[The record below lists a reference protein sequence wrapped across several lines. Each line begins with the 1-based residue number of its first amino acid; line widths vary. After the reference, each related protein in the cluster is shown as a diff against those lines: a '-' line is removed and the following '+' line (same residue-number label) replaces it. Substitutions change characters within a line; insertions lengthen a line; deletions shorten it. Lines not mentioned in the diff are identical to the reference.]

1 MKVTNNYNLPQP
13 FYKTL
18 ASFAGWKPK
27 QSSIGVTT
35 LISPPLPRM
44 VKMTKWDEIEVDA
57 SDFIPILLGNVA
69 HFVSESNTGE
79 EAISEEWLNLE
90 LDGMKLV
97 ARLDRY
103 EFKRKAII
111 DYKVSKIAAFYDG
124 VKEEWGLQLNIYA
137 HLLRKKGYPVEKI
150 EIHGILKDW
159 SPGAGRFNPSYPKIG
174 YQIFP
179 VIIMEDEKVAEY
191 INQRISLHKRA
202 EQLILSEGIE
212 RHWKEFLC
220 TPKERWNSGDTW
232 AVKKKNN
239 KRATALFQDELAA
252 KRHLEKLGTNYVLE
266 KRTGID
272 MNCLYYC
279 NVRRVCE
286 YGKSVCR

>member
-1 MKVTNNYNLPQP
+1 
-13 FYKTL
+13 
-18 ASFAGWKPK
+18 
-27 QSSIGVTT
+27 
-35 LISPPLPRM
+35 M

-159 SPGAGRFNPSYPKIG
+159 SPGAGRSNPSYPKIG

-239 KRATALFQDELAA
+239 KRATALFQDELTA
-252 KRHLEKLGTNYVLE
+252 KRYLEKLGTNYVLE